1 MVFDFVGK
9 GLPESCTLIAEEEK
23 VFLEQD
29 KDSSLF

>member
-9 GLPESCTLIAEEEK
+9 GLHESCTMIAKGEK

-29 KDSSLF
+29 KDSSLY